1 MIAERLRETAG
12 TWVPIA
18 VLMLIL
24 LLTESFGDAGRAWLQ
39 YDRAAILDGQWWR
52 LLTGNLVHLGWYHW
66 FLNEV
71 GLLVLL
77 LLCPERLSPWVWLRR
92 LVLIGVFMSG
102 ALLLWVPNMGIY
114 VGLSGVQ
121 HGLFLLGLG
130 RQVMSQRDPIAIGC
144 LLFLFGKLAWEMVF
158 GVAVSDEQAIG
169 GRVALES
176 HLYGA
181 LGALIYGLLFRSFI
195 EDERV
200 VPKWRQ
206 A

>member
-1 MIAERLRETAG
+1 MIAERLRATVG
-12 TWVPIA
+12 VWLPVA

-24 LLTESFGDAGRAWLQ
+24 LATESFGDAGRALLQ
-39 YDRAAILDGQWWR
+39 YDREAIASGQWWR
-52 LLTGNLVHLGWYHW
+52 LLTGNFVHLGWYHW

-92 LVLIGVFMSG
+92 LLLIGCFMTG
-102 ALLLWVPNMGIY
+102 ALLLWVPEMGTY

-130 RQVMSQRDPIAIGC
+130 RQVVARRDPIAVGC
-144 LLFLFGKLAWEMVF
+144 LLFLFGKLAWELVF
-158 GVAVSDEQAIG
+158 GVAVSDEAAIG

-181 LGALIYGLLFRSFI
+181 IGALVYGLVFRSFI
-195 EDERV
+195 EDEKTI
-200 VPKWRQ
+200 PNWRR